1 MKALSLSTVFIL
13 FLALTGQWAYADVNA
28 VEATID
34 RNPVMLDEAIRLTV
48 TADGSVER
56 DAFDSSPLL
65 KDFVVG
71 RTSVS
76 SQTSIVNFDT
86 KRTTVWTT
94 TLFPRKEGTFTIPA
108 LTIEGKRTQPINVQ
122 VIPVQEQSNVAR
134 DYFVT
139 TDIDTKEAYLNQQL
153 LYTVKLF
160 LSSNIE
166 RGSLQAP
173 EMQNAE
179 ITQLGEDKQYTDI
192 VNGRRYQIIERQF
205 AVVPQS
211 SGEFILRGPIFTGE
225 VMAANTNQRFG
236 FFNRTQQINRVGPD
250 ITVNIKPIPSDINY
264 PWLPSEMVRVDEEWP
279 QGDVFVAGEPVTRI
293 VTLTALGVVEEQLP
307 DIPEFYPPNF
317 KLYPDQSNTTT
328 VERNQNL
335 ISQRQTSL
343 AIIPTESGTFVLP
356 EITIPWFNTLTE
368 KTEYATIPART
379 ITVQAA
385 SNANNANTDAGSA
398 QGALNNTANT
408 QLPASDNNQTSSE
421 NSQGAETTS
430 TASQSEAELGPQIQD
445 SSILQSPLFIGITAF
460 ISVCW
465 LVTLLGWYVT
475 HKKLKRL
482 LASGALPNA
491 AYSDTQSNNLSE
503 QQAYEHLLAVA
514 KQHNLKALDNA
525 LQKWLSLLNGDRSQ
539 RAMPGDIP
547 ESKGIKVPIE
557 QLHRLRFSASQQAN
571 NDDSLKQHI
580 NLLIDAIKQT
590 RSNWLN
596 NKESKKNTL
605 SDLYPTS

>member
-1 MKALSLSTVFIL
+1 MRALLQSTLIVFLLTLLLST
-13 FLALTGQWAYADVNA
+13 AAYADVNSL
-28 VEATID
+28 EATID

-48 TADGSVER
+48 TADGSADR

-94 TLFPRKEGTFTIPA
+94 TLFPRKEGTFTIPS
-108 LTIEGKRTQPINVQ
+108 LTIEGKSTQPIQVK

-139 TDIDTKEAYLNQQL
+139 TDIDVKEAYLNQQL

-205 AVVPQS
+205 AVVPQA
-211 SGEFILRGPIFTGE
+211 SGEFALRGPIFTGE

-250 ITVNIKPIPSDINY
+250 ITVNIKPIPQGIDY

-279 QGDVFVAGEPVTRI
+279 QGDSFVTGEPVTRI

-328 VERNQNL
+328 VEKDQSL
-335 ISQRQTSL
+335 ISQRQTSM
-343 AIIPTESGTFVLP
+343 AIIPTQPGNFVLP
-356 EITIPWFNTLTE
+356 EITIPWFNTLTQQ
-368 KTEYATIPART
+368 TEYATIPARS
-379 ITVQAA
+379 ITVAPA
-385 SNANNANTDAGSA
+385 SGANNANTSNIPNTPSTSSAGTDAIQDDIPSTATKPSVNTNDEGKPLGSA
-398 QGALNNTANT
+398 SGEAITDENAQFNWMVIGVLLALFVIALT
-408 QLPASDNNQTSSE
+408 
-421 NSQGAETTS
+421 G
-430 TASQSEAELGPQIQD
+430 
-445 SSILQSPLFIGITAF
+445 
-460 ISVCW
+460 W
-465 LVTLLGWYVT
+465 LVTYRKLKQAQSTGLGIT
-475 HKKLKRL
+475 HKTSSVQRIHSYAQWDEKAHFQSLMSVIKAKNTREL
-482 LASGALPNA
+482 TPALN
-491 AYSDTQSNNLSE
+491 
-503 QQAYEHLLAVA
+503 
-514 KQHNLKALDNA
+514 KWIKALTLGNA
-525 LQKWLSLLNGDRSQ
+525 QLSQ
-539 RAMPGDIP
+539 F
-547 ESKGIKVPIE
+547 KGITDRVNE
-557 QLHRLRFSASQQAN
+557 LYALRFSANKVDTSAQSKQVTKALEQLSHEIKLARSEWKQKSEGN
-571 NDDSLKQHI
+571 N
-580 NLLIDAIKQT
+580 
-590 RSNWLN
+590 
-596 NKESKKNTL
+596 NTL
-605 SDLYPTS
+605 SALYPAS

>member
-1 MKALSLSTVFIL
+1 MRALLQSTRIVFLLTLLLST
-13 FLALTGQWAYADVNA
+13 AAYADVNSL
-28 VEATID
+28 EATID

-48 TADGSVER
+48 TADGSADR

-94 TLFPRKEGTFTIPA
+94 TLFPRKEGTFTIPS
-108 LTIEGKRTQPINVQ
+108 LTIEGKSTKPIQVK

-139 TDIDTKEAYLNQQL
+139 TDIDVKEAYLNQQL

-205 AVVPQS
+205 AVVPQA
-211 SGEFILRGPIFTGE
+211 SGEFTLRGPIFTGE

-250 ITVNIKPIPSDINY
+250 ITVNIKPIPQGIDY

-279 QGDVFVAGEPVTRI
+279 QGDSFVAGEPVTRI
-293 VTLTALGVVEEQLP
+293 ITLTALGVVEEQLP

-328 VERNQNL
+328 VEKDQSL

-343 AIIPTESGTFVLP
+343 AIIPTQPGNFVLP
-356 EITIPWFNTLTE
+356 EITIPWFNTLTQQ
-368 KTEYATIPART
+368 TEYATIPARS
-379 ITVQAA
+379 ITVAPA
-385 SNANNANTDAGSA
+385 NGANNANTSNIPNTPSTSTTGTDAIQNDIPSTATKPSDSTNDEGKPLGSA
-398 QGALNNTANT
+398 SGEAITDENAQFNWMVIGVLLALFVIALTGWLFTYRKLKQAQSTGPGITHKTSSAQRIHSSAQWDEKAHFQSLMSVIKAKNTRELTPALNKWIKALTLGNA
-408 QLPASDNNQTSSE
+408 QL
-421 NSQGAETTS
+421 SQ
-430 TASQSEAELGPQIQD
+430 
-445 SSILQSPLFIGITAF
+445 FKGIT
-460 ISVCW
+460 
-465 LVTLLGWYVT
+465 
-475 HKKLKRL
+475 
-482 LASGALPNA
+482 
-491 AYSDTQSNNLSE
+491 
-503 QQAYEHLLAVA
+503 
-514 KQHNLKALDNA
+514 
-525 LQKWLSLLNGDRSQ
+525 DRVNELY
-539 RAMPGDIP
+539 A
-547 ESKGIKVPIE
+547 
-557 QLHRLRFSASQQAN
+557 LRFSANTVDTRAQS
-571 NDDSLKQHI
+571 KQVTKALEQLSHE
-580 NLLIDAIKQT
+580 IKLA
-590 RSNWLN
+590 RSEW
-596 NKESKKNTL
+596 KQKNTKNDHTL
-605 SDLYPTS
+605 SNLYPAS

>member
-1 MKALSLSTVFIL
+1 MRALLQSTGII
-13 FLALTGQWAYADVNA
+13 FLLTQLISAAAYADVNS

-34 RNPVMLDEAIRLTV
+34 RNPVMLDEAIRLTI
-48 TADGSVER
+48 TADGSADR

-94 TLFPRKEGTFTIPA
+94 TLFPRKEGTFTIPS
-108 LTIEGKRTQPINVQ
+108 LTIEGKSTKPIQVE

-139 TDIDTKEAYLNQQL
+139 TDIDLNEAYLNQQL

-179 ITQLGEDKQYTDI
+179 ITQLGEDKQYTEI

-205 AVVPQS
+205 AVVPQA
-211 SGEFILRGPIFTGE
+211 SGEFTLRGPIFTGE

-250 ITVNIKPIPSDINY
+250 ITVNIKPIPQGIDY

-279 QGDVFVAGEPVTRI
+279 QGDNFVAGEPVTRI

-328 VERNQNL
+328 VEKDQSL

-343 AIIPTESGTFVLP
+343 AIIPTQPGDFVLP
-356 EITIPWFNTLTE
+356 EITIPWFNTLTQ
-368 KTEYATIPART
+368 KTEYATIPARS
-379 ITVQAA
+379 ITVAPA
-385 SNANNANTDAGSA
+385 TGSNNPSNA
-398 QGALNNTANT
+398 
-408 QLPASDNNQTSSE
+408 LPTSD
-421 NSQGAETTS
+421 TTV
-430 TASQSEAELGPQIQD
+430 D
-445 SSILQSPLFIGITAF
+445 
-460 ISVCW
+460 
-465 LVTLLGWYVT
+465 
-475 HKKLKRL
+475 
-482 LASGALPNA
+482 
-491 AYSDTQSNNLSE
+491 DTQSDLPSAAVKPDLNSGKEGKPSDSTADDASISE
-503 QQAYEHLLAVA
+503 RTQLDWVVSIVLLALLLVA
-514 KQHNLKALDNA
+514 LIGWLLTYRKLKQAQLAGLTNSTKPRFNVTAALDEKAQYQRLMAVIKAKDTSSIPLTLKQWINA
-525 LQKWLSLLNGDRSQ
+525 LTAGKAQLSQFDGLNT
-539 RAMPGDIP
+539 AIN
-547 ESKGIKVPIE
+547 E
-557 QLHRLRFSASQQAN
+557 LYALRFSASQTGKGAQSEQVSKTLEKLT
-571 NDDSLKQHI
+571 DE
-580 NLLIDAIKQT
+580 IKQA
-590 RSNWLN
+590 RSKWQQTGA
-596 NKESKKNTL
+596 KNSHTL
-605 SDLYPTS
+605 SNLYPAS

>member
-1 MKALSLSTVFIL
+1 MRALLQSIRIVFL
-13 FLALTGQWAYADVNA
+13 FTLLVNAVAYADVNSL
-28 VEATID
+28 EATID

-48 TADGSVER
+48 TADGSADR

-94 TLFPRKEGTFTIPA
+94 TLFPRKEGTFTIPS
-108 LTIEGKRTQPINVQ
+108 LTIEGKSTKPIQVK

-139 TDIDTKEAYLNQQL
+139 TDIDVKEAYLNQQL

-205 AVVPQS
+205 AVVPQA
-211 SGEFILRGPIFTGE
+211 SGEFTLRGPIFTGE

-250 ITVNIKPIPSDINY
+250 ITVNIKPIPQGIDY

-279 QGDVFVAGEPVTRI
+279 QGDSFVAGEPVTRI

-328 VERNQNL
+328 VEKDQSL

-343 AIIPTESGTFVLP
+343 AIIPTQPGNFVLP
-356 EITIPWFNTLTE
+356 EITIPWFNTLTQQ
-368 KTEYATIPART
+368 TEYATIPARS
-379 ITVQAA
+379 ITVAPA
-385 SNANNANTDAGSA
+385 SGANNANTPNSLDTPSISSASNEDIQNDIPTTAKQPNASASNEDKPLDSASGEVNTDESTQLNWMVTCALLVLFIIALTGWLVTYRKLKQAQFMGPGLTNKTGSA
-398 QGALNNTANT
+398 QRPHSYAQWDEKAQFQNLM
-408 QLPASDNNQTSSE
+408 
-421 NSQGAETTS
+421 
-430 TASQSEAELGPQIQD
+430 
-445 SSILQSPLFIGITAF
+445 
-460 ISVCW
+460 SVIKAKD
-465 LVTLLGWYVT
+465 T
-475 HKKLKRL
+475 RL
-482 LASGALPNA
+482 LTPAL
-491 AYSDTQSNNLSE
+491 
-503 QQAYEHLLAVA
+503 
-514 KQHNLKALDNA
+514 KQWINA
-525 LQKWLSLLNGDRSQ
+525 LTSGKAQLSQ
-539 RAMPGDIP
+539 F
-547 ESKGIKVPIE
+547 EGINASVNE
-557 QLHRLRFSASQQAN
+557 LYALRFSANKADAN
-571 NDDSLKQHI
+571 TQSKQVMKALDKLSHEAK
-580 NLLIDAIKQT
+580 LARSEWKQK
-590 RSNWLN
+590 SEGN
-596 NKESKKNTL
+596 NNTL
-605 SDLYPTS
+605 SALYPAS

>member
-1 MKALSLSTVFIL
+1 MRALLQSTRIVFLLTLLLST
-13 FLALTGQWAYADVNA
+13 AAYADVNSL
-28 VEATID
+28 EATID

-48 TADGSVER
+48 TADGSADR

-94 TLFPRKEGTFTIPA
+94 TLFPRKEGTFTIPS
-108 LTIEGKRTQPINVQ
+108 LTIEGKSTKPIQVE

-139 TDIDTKEAYLNQQL
+139 TDIDLKEAYLNQQL

-205 AVVPQS
+205 AVVPQA
-211 SGEFILRGPIFTGE
+211 SGEFTLRGPIFTGE

-250 ITVNIKPIPSDINY
+250 ITVNIKPIPQGIDY

-279 QGDVFVAGEPVTRI
+279 QGDSFVAGEPVTRI

-328 VERNQNL
+328 VEKDQSL

-343 AIIPTESGTFVLP
+343 AIIPTQPGNFVLP
-356 EITIPWFNTLTE
+356 EITIPWFNTLTQQ
-368 KTEYATIPART
+368 TEYATIPARS
-379 ITVQAA
+379 ITVAPA
-385 SNANNANTDAGSA
+385 GGANNANTPNSLDTPSISNASNEDIQNDIPSTATQPNASASNEGKPLDSTSGEVNTDENTQLNWMVIGALLVLLVIALTGWLVTYRKLKQAQFMGPGITNKTGSA
-398 QGALNNTANT
+398 QRPHSYAQWDEKAQFQNLM
-408 QLPASDNNQTSSE
+408 
-421 NSQGAETTS
+421 
-430 TASQSEAELGPQIQD
+430 
-445 SSILQSPLFIGITAF
+445 
-460 ISVCW
+460 SVIKAKD
-465 LVTLLGWYVT
+465 T
-475 HKKLKRL
+475 RL
-482 LASGALPNA
+482 LTSAL
-491 AYSDTQSNNLSE
+491 
-503 QQAYEHLLAVA
+503 
-514 KQHNLKALDNA
+514 KQWINA
-525 LQKWLSLLNGDRSQ
+525 LTSGKAQLSQ
-539 RAMPGDIP
+539 F
-547 ESKGIKVPIE
+547 EGINASVNE
-557 QLHRLRFSASQQAN
+557 LYALRFSANKADASTQ
-571 NDDSLKQHI
+571 SKQVMKALDKLSHEAK
-580 NLLIDAIKQT
+580 LARSEWKQK
-590 RSNWLN
+590 SEGDN
-596 NKESKKNTL
+596 NTL
-605 SDLYPTS
+605 SALYPAS

>member
-1 MKALSLSTVFIL
+1 MRALLQSTRIVFLLTLLLST
-13 FLALTGQWAYADVNA
+13 AAYADVNSL
-28 VEATID
+28 EATID

-48 TADGSVER
+48 TADGSADR

-94 TLFPRKEGTFTIPA
+94 TLFPRKEGTFTIPS
-108 LTIEGKRTQPINVQ
+108 LTIEGKSTKPIQVK

-139 TDIDTKEAYLNQQL
+139 TDIDVKEAYLNQQL

-205 AVVPQS
+205 AVVPQA
-211 SGEFILRGPIFTGE
+211 SGEFTLRGPIFTGE

-250 ITVNIKPIPSDINY
+250 ITVNIKPIPQGIDY

-279 QGDVFVAGEPVTRI
+279 QGDSFVAGEPVTRI
-293 VTLTALGVVEEQLP
+293 ITLTALGVVEEQLP

-328 VERNQNL
+328 VEKDQSL

-343 AIIPTESGTFVLP
+343 AIIPTQPGNFVLP
-356 EITIPWFNTLTE
+356 EITIPWFNTLTQQ
-368 KTEYATIPART
+368 TEYATIPARS
-379 ITVQAA
+379 ITVAPA
-385 SNANNANTDAGSA
+385 SGANNANTSNIPNTPSTSSTGTDAIQNDIPSTATKPSVSTNDEGKPLGSA
-398 QGALNNTANT
+398 SGEAITDDNAQFNWMVIGVLLALFVIALTGWLFTYRKLKQAQSTGLGITHKTSSAQRIHSSAQWDEKAHFQSLMSVIKAKNTRELTPALNKWIKALTLGNA
-408 QLPASDNNQTSSE
+408 QL
-421 NSQGAETTS
+421 SQ
-430 TASQSEAELGPQIQD
+430 
-445 SSILQSPLFIGITAF
+445 FKGIT
-460 ISVCW
+460 
-465 LVTLLGWYVT
+465 
-475 HKKLKRL
+475 
-482 LASGALPNA
+482 
-491 AYSDTQSNNLSE
+491 
-503 QQAYEHLLAVA
+503 
-514 KQHNLKALDNA
+514 
-525 LQKWLSLLNGDRSQ
+525 DRVNELY
-539 RAMPGDIP
+539 A
-547 ESKGIKVPIE
+547 
-557 QLHRLRFSASQQAN
+557 LRFSANKVDVSAQ
-571 NDDSLKQHI
+571 SKQVTKTLEQLSHE
-580 NLLIDAIKQT
+580 IKIA
-590 RSNWLN
+590 RSEW
-596 NKESKKNTL
+596 KQKNTKNAHTL
-605 SDLYPTS
+605 SNLYPAS

>member
-1 MKALSLSTVFIL
+1 MRALLQSTLIVFLLTLLLST
-13 FLALTGQWAYADVNA
+13 AAYADVNSL
-28 VEATID
+28 EATID

-48 TADGSVER
+48 TADGSADR

-94 TLFPRKEGTFTIPA
+94 TLFPRKEGTFTIPS
-108 LTIEGKRTQPINVQ
+108 LTIEGKSTKPIQVK

-139 TDIDTKEAYLNQQL
+139 TDIDVKEAYLNQQL

-205 AVVPQS
+205 AVVPQA
-211 SGEFILRGPIFTGE
+211 SGEFTLRGPIFTGE

-250 ITVNIKPIPSDINY
+250 ITVNIKPIPQGIDY

-279 QGDVFVAGEPVTRI
+279 QGDSFVTGEPVTRI

-328 VERNQNL
+328 VEKDQSL

-343 AIIPTESGTFVLP
+343 AIIPTQPGNFVLP
-356 EITIPWFNTLTE
+356 EITIPWFNTLTQQ
-368 KTEYATIPART
+368 TEYATIPARS
-379 ITVQAA
+379 ITVAPA
-385 SNANNANTDAGSA
+385 SGANNANTPNSLDTPSISSASNEDIQNDIPTTATQPNASASNEDKPLDSASGDVNTDESTQLNWMVTCALLVLFIIALTGWLVTYRKLKQAQFMGPGITNKTGSA
-398 QGALNNTANT
+398 QRPHSYAQWDEKAQFQNLM
-408 QLPASDNNQTSSE
+408 
-421 NSQGAETTS
+421 
-430 TASQSEAELGPQIQD
+430 
-445 SSILQSPLFIGITAF
+445 
-460 ISVCW
+460 SVIKAKD
-465 LVTLLGWYVT
+465 T
-475 HKKLKRL
+475 RL
-482 LASGALPNA
+482 LTPAL
-491 AYSDTQSNNLSE
+491 
-503 QQAYEHLLAVA
+503 
-514 KQHNLKALDNA
+514 KQWINA
-525 LQKWLSLLNGDRSQ
+525 LTSGKAQLSQ
-539 RAMPGDIP
+539 F
-547 ESKGIKVPIE
+547 EGINASVNE
-557 QLHRLRFSASQQAN
+557 LYALRFSANKADASTQSKQVMKALDKLSHEAKLARSEWKQKSEGN
-571 NDDSLKQHI
+571 N
-580 NLLIDAIKQT
+580 
-590 RSNWLN
+590 
-596 NKESKKNTL
+596 NTL
-605 SDLYPTS
+605 SALYPAS

>member
-1 MKALSLSTVFIL
+1 MRALLQSTLIVFLLTLLLST
-13 FLALTGQWAYADVNA
+13 AAYADVNSL
-28 VEATID
+28 EATID

-48 TADGSVER
+48 TADGSADR

-94 TLFPRKEGTFTIPA
+94 TLFPRKEGTFTIPS
-108 LTIEGKRTQPINVQ
+108 LTIEGKSTQPIQVK

-139 TDIDTKEAYLNQQL
+139 TDIDVKEAYLNQQL

-205 AVVPQS
+205 AVVPQA
-211 SGEFILRGPIFTGE
+211 SGEFTLRGPIFTGE

-250 ITVNIKPIPSDINY
+250 ITVNIKPIPQGIDY
-264 PWLPSEMVRVDEEWP
+264 PWLPSAMVRVDEEWP
-279 QGDVFVAGEPVTRI
+279 QGDSFVAGEPVTRI

-328 VERNQNL
+328 VEKDQSL

-343 AIIPTESGTFVLP
+343 AIIPTQPGNFVLP
-356 EITIPWFNTLTE
+356 EITIPWFNTLTQQ
-368 KTEYATIPART
+368 TEYATIPARS
-379 ITVQAA
+379 ITVAPA
-385 SNANNANTDAGSA
+385 SGANNANTPNSLDTPSMSSASNEDIQNDIPSTATQPNASASNEGKPLDSASGEVNSDENTQLNRMVTGALLVLFIIALTGWLVTYRKLKQAQFMGVGITNKTGSA
-398 QGALNNTANT
+398 QRLHSYAQWDEKAQFQNLM
-408 QLPASDNNQTSSE
+408 
-421 NSQGAETTS
+421 
-430 TASQSEAELGPQIQD
+430 
-445 SSILQSPLFIGITAF
+445 
-460 ISVCW
+460 SVIKAKD
-465 LVTLLGWYVT
+465 T
-475 HKKLKRL
+475 RL
-482 LASGALPNA
+482 LTPAL
-491 AYSDTQSNNLSE
+491 
-503 QQAYEHLLAVA
+503 
-514 KQHNLKALDNA
+514 KQWINA
-525 LQKWLSLLNGDRSQ
+525 LTSGKAQLSQ
-539 RAMPGDIP
+539 F
-547 ESKGIKVPIE
+547 EGINASVNE
-557 QLHRLRFSASQQAN
+557 LYALRFSANKADAN
-571 NDDSLKQHI
+571 TQSKQVMKALDKLSHEAK
-580 NLLIDAIKQT
+580 LARSEWKQK
-590 RSNWLN
+590 SEGN
-596 NKESKKNTL
+596 NNTL
-605 SDLYPTS
+605 SALYPAS

>member
-1 MKALSLSTVFIL
+1 MRALLQSTLIVFLLTLLLST
-13 FLALTGQWAYADVNA
+13 AAYADVNSL
-28 VEATID
+28 EATID

-48 TADGSVER
+48 TADGSADR

-94 TLFPRKEGTFTIPA
+94 TLFPRKEGTFTIPS
-108 LTIEGKRTQPINVQ
+108 LTIEGKSTQPIQVK

-139 TDIDTKEAYLNQQL
+139 TDIDVKEAYLNQQL

-205 AVVPQS
+205 AVVPQA
-211 SGEFILRGPIFTGE
+211 SGEFTLRGPIFTGE

-250 ITVNIKPIPSDINY
+250 ITVNIKPIPQGIDY

-279 QGDVFVAGEPVTRI
+279 QGDSFVAGEPVTRI

-328 VERNQNL
+328 VEKDQSL

-343 AIIPTESGTFVLP
+343 AIIPTQPGNFVLP
-356 EITIPWFNTLTE
+356 EITIPWFNTLTQQ
-368 KTEYATIPART
+368 TEYATIPARS
-379 ITVQAA
+379 ITVAPA
-385 SNANNANTDAGSA
+385 SGANNANTPNRLDTPSISSASNEDIQNDIPSTAPQTNASASNEGKPLASASGDVSTDESTQLNWMVTGALLVLFVIALTGWLVTYRKLKQAQFMGPGITNKTGSA
-398 QGALNNTANT
+398 QRPHSYAQWDEKAQFQNLM
-408 QLPASDNNQTSSE
+408 
-421 NSQGAETTS
+421 
-430 TASQSEAELGPQIQD
+430 
-445 SSILQSPLFIGITAF
+445 
-460 ISVCW
+460 SVIKAKD
-465 LVTLLGWYVT
+465 T
-475 HKKLKRL
+475 RL
-482 LASGALPNA
+482 LTSAL
-491 AYSDTQSNNLSE
+491 
-503 QQAYEHLLAVA
+503 
-514 KQHNLKALDNA
+514 KQWVNA
-525 LQKWLSLLNGDRSQ
+525 LTSGKAQLSQ
-539 RAMPGDIP
+539 F
-547 ESKGIKVPIE
+547 EGINASVNE
-557 QLHRLRFSASQQAN
+557 LYALRFSANKADAN
-571 NDDSLKQHI
+571 TQSKQVMKALDKLSHEAK
-580 NLLIDAIKQT
+580 LA
-590 RSNWLN
+590 RSEWKRKSEGN
-596 NKESKKNTL
+596 NNTL
-605 SDLYPTS
+605 SALYPAS

>member
-1 MKALSLSTVFIL
+1 MRALLQSTRIVFLLTLLLST
-13 FLALTGQWAYADVNA
+13 AAYADVNSL
-28 VEATID
+28 EATID

-48 TADGSVER
+48 TADGSADR

-94 TLFPRKEGTFTIPA
+94 TLFPRKEGTFTIPS
-108 LTIEGKRTQPINVQ
+108 LTIEGKSTKPIQVK

-139 TDIDTKEAYLNQQL
+139 TDIDVKEAYLNQQL

-205 AVVPQS
+205 AVVPQA
-211 SGEFILRGPIFTGE
+211 SGEFTLRGPIFTGE

-250 ITVNIKPIPSDINY
+250 ITVNIKPIPQGIDY
-264 PWLPSEMVRVDEEWP
+264 PWLPSAMVRVDEEWP
-279 QGDVFVAGEPVTRI
+279 QGDSFVAGEPVTRI

-328 VERNQNL
+328 VEKDQSL

-343 AIIPTESGTFVLP
+343 AIIPTQPGNFVLP
-356 EITIPWFNTLTE
+356 EITIPWFNTLTQQ
-368 KTEYATIPART
+368 TEYATIPARS
-379 ITVQAA
+379 ITVAPA
-385 SNANNANTDAGSA
+385 SGANNANTPNSLDTPSISSASNEDIQNDIPTTAKQPNASASNEDKPLDSASGEVNTDESTQLNWMVTCALLVLFIIALTGWLVTYRKLKQAQFMGPGLTNKTGSA
-398 QGALNNTANT
+398 QRPHSYAQWDEKAQFQNLM
-408 QLPASDNNQTSSE
+408 
-421 NSQGAETTS
+421 
-430 TASQSEAELGPQIQD
+430 
-445 SSILQSPLFIGITAF
+445 
-460 ISVCW
+460 SVIKAKD
-465 LVTLLGWYVT
+465 T
-475 HKKLKRL
+475 RL
-482 LASGALPNA
+482 LTPAL
-491 AYSDTQSNNLSE
+491 
-503 QQAYEHLLAVA
+503 
-514 KQHNLKALDNA
+514 KQWINA
-525 LQKWLSLLNGDRSQ
+525 LTSGKAQLSQ
-539 RAMPGDIP
+539 F
-547 ESKGIKVPIE
+547 EGINASVNE
-557 QLHRLRFSASQQAN
+557 LYALRFSANKADAN
-571 NDDSLKQHI
+571 TQSKQVMKALDKLSHEAK
-580 NLLIDAIKQT
+580 LARSEWKQK
-590 RSNWLN
+590 SEGN
-596 NKESKKNTL
+596 NNTL
-605 SDLYPTS
+605 SALYPAS

>member
-1 MKALSLSTVFIL
+1 MRALLQSTCIVFL
-13 FLALTGQWAYADVNA
+13 LTLLVSTAAYADVNSL
-28 VEATID
+28 EATID

-48 TADGSVER
+48 TADGSADR

-94 TLFPRKEGTFTIPA
+94 TLFPRKEGTFTIPS
-108 LTIEGKRTQPINVQ
+108 LTIEGKSTQPIQVK

-139 TDIDTKEAYLNQQL
+139 TDIDLKEAYLNQQL

-205 AVVPQS
+205 AVVPQA
-211 SGEFILRGPIFTGE
+211 SGEFTLRGPIFTGE

-250 ITVNIKPIPSDINY
+250 ITVNIKPIPQGIDY

-279 QGDVFVAGEPVTRI
+279 QGDSFVAGEPVTRI
-293 VTLTALGVVEEQLP
+293 ITLTALGVVEEQLP

-328 VERNQNL
+328 VEKDQSL

-343 AIIPTESGTFVLP
+343 AIIPTQPGNFVLP
-356 EITIPWFNTLTE
+356 EITVPWFNTLTQQ
-368 KTEYATIPART
+368 TEYATIPARS
-379 ITVQAA
+379 ITVAPA
-385 SNANNANTDAGSA
+385 TGANNSNTSIANSA
-398 QGALNNTANT
+398 APENT
-408 QLPASDNNQTSSE
+408 QNAKSSTAAQSTMSDGEKDTFLDNASGDAKSSE
-421 NSQGAETTS
+421 NARLNWIVIGA
-430 TASQSEAELGPQIQD
+430 
-445 SSILQSPLFIGITAF
+445 LFVMFAIALTG
-460 ISVCW
+460 W
-465 LVTLLGWYVT
+465 LFTYR
-475 HKKLKRL
+475 KLKQSQISGQSGSAAKGSHFSAQMDEKAQFQNLMSVIKAKDTRL
-482 LASGALPNA
+482 LTPALKQWISA
-491 AYSDTQSNNLSE
+491 LTSDTARLSQFEGINKGVNDLYAVRFSPNKVGSSTQS
-503 QQAYEHLLAVA
+503 QQVT
-514 KQHNLKALDNA
+514 KALEKLSQEIKLA
-525 LQKWLSLLNGDRSQ
+525 RSEWKQK
-539 RAMPGDIP
+539 
-547 ESKGIKVPIE
+547 
-557 QLHRLRFSASQQAN
+557 SA
-571 NDDSLKQHI
+571 K
-580 NLLIDAIKQT
+580 
-590 RSNWLN
+590 SNH
-596 NKESKKNTL
+596 TL
-605 SDLYPTS
+605 SSLYPVS

>member
-1 MKALSLSTVFIL
+1 MRALLQSTRIVFLLTLLLST
-13 FLALTGQWAYADVNA
+13 AAYADVNSL
-28 VEATID
+28 EATID

-48 TADGSVER
+48 TADGSADR

-94 TLFPRKEGTFTIPA
+94 TLFPRKEGMFTIPS
-108 LTIEGKRTQPINVQ
+108 LTIEGKSTKPIQVK

-139 TDIDTKEAYLNQQL
+139 TDIDVKEAYLNQQL

-205 AVVPQS
+205 AVVPQA
-211 SGEFILRGPIFTGE
+211 SGEFTLRGPIFTGE

-250 ITVNIKPIPSDINY
+250 ITVNIKPIPQGIDY

-279 QGDVFVAGEPVTRI
+279 QGDSFVAGEPVTRI

-328 VERNQNL
+328 VEKDQSL

-343 AIIPTESGTFVLP
+343 AIIPTQPGNFVLP
-356 EITIPWFNTLTE
+356 EITIPWFNTLTQQ
-368 KTEYATIPART
+368 TEYATIPARS
-379 ITVQAA
+379 ITVAPA
-385 SNANNANTDAGSA
+385 SGANNANTPNSLDTPSISSASNEDIQNDIPTTAKQPNASASNEDKPLDSASGEVNTDESTQLNWMVTCALLVLFIIALTGWLVTYRKLKQAQFMGPGLTNKTGSA
-398 QGALNNTANT
+398 QRPHSYAQWDEKAQFQNLMSAIKAKDT
-408 QLPASDNNQTSSE
+408 
-421 NSQGAETTS
+421 
-430 TASQSEAELGPQIQD
+430 
-445 SSILQSPLFIGITAF
+445 
-460 ISVCW
+460 
-465 LVTLLGWYVT
+465 
-475 HKKLKRL
+475 RL
-482 LASGALPNA
+482 LTSAL
-491 AYSDTQSNNLSE
+491 
-503 QQAYEHLLAVA
+503 
-514 KQHNLKALDNA
+514 KQWINA
-525 LQKWLSLLNGDRSQ
+525 LTSGKAQLSQ
-539 RAMPGDIP
+539 F
-547 ESKGIKVPIE
+547 EGINASVNE
-557 QLHRLRFSASQQAN
+557 LYALRFSANKADAN
-571 NDDSLKQHI
+571 TQSKQVMKALDKLSHEAK
-580 NLLIDAIKQT
+580 LARSEWKQKSEG
-590 RSNWLN
+590 SN
-596 NKESKKNTL
+596 NTL
-605 SDLYPTS
+605 SALYPAS

>member
-1 MKALSLSTVFIL
+1 MRALLKSTRIVFLLTLLLST
-13 FLALTGQWAYADVNA
+13 AAYADVNSL
-28 VEATID
+28 EATID

-48 TADGSVER
+48 TADGSADR

-94 TLFPRKEGTFTIPA
+94 TLFPRKEGTFTIPS
-108 LTIEGKRTQPINVQ
+108 LTIEGKSTKPIQVE

-139 TDIDTKEAYLNQQL
+139 TDIDLKEAYLNQQL

-205 AVVPQS
+205 AVVPQA
-211 SGEFILRGPIFTGE
+211 SGEFTLRGPIFTGE

-250 ITVNIKPIPSDINY
+250 ITVNIKPIPQGIDY

-279 QGDVFVAGEPVTRI
+279 QGDSFVAGEPVTRI

-328 VERNQNL
+328 VEKDQSL

-343 AIIPTESGTFVLP
+343 AIIPTQPGNFVLP
-356 EITIPWFNTLTE
+356 EITIPWFNTLTQQ
-368 KTEYATIPART
+368 TEYATIPARS
-379 ITVQAA
+379 ITVAPA
-385 SNANNANTDAGSA
+385 SGANNANTSNIPNTPSTSSAGTDAIQDDIPSTATKPSVNTNDEGKPLGSA
-398 QGALNNTANT
+398 SGEAITDENAQFNWMVIGVLLALFVIALT
-408 QLPASDNNQTSSE
+408 
-421 NSQGAETTS
+421 G
-430 TASQSEAELGPQIQD
+430 
-445 SSILQSPLFIGITAF
+445 
-460 ISVCW
+460 W
-465 LVTLLGWYVT
+465 LVTYRKLKQAQSTGLGIT
-475 HKKLKRL
+475 HKTSSVQRIHSSAQWDEKAHFQSLMSVIKAKNTREL
-482 LASGALPNA
+482 TPALN
-491 AYSDTQSNNLSE
+491 
-503 QQAYEHLLAVA
+503 
-514 KQHNLKALDNA
+514 KWIKALTLGNA
-525 LQKWLSLLNGDRSQ
+525 QLSQ
-539 RAMPGDIP
+539 F
-547 ESKGIKVPIE
+547 KGITDRVNE
-557 QLHRLRFSASQQAN
+557 LYALRFSANKVDTSAQ
-571 NDDSLKQHI
+571 SKQVTKALEQLSHE
-580 NLLIDAIKQT
+580 IKLA
-590 RSNWLN
+590 RSEW
-596 NKESKKNTL
+596 KQKNTKNDHTL
-605 SDLYPTS
+605 SNLYPAS

>member
-1 MKALSLSTVFIL
+1 MRALLQSTRIVFLLTLLLST
-13 FLALTGQWAYADVNA
+13 AAYADVNSL
-28 VEATID
+28 EATID

-48 TADGSVER
+48 TADGSADR

-94 TLFPRKEGTFTIPA
+94 TLFPRKEGTFTIPS
-108 LTIEGKRTQPINVQ
+108 LTIEGKSTKPIQVK

-139 TDIDTKEAYLNQQL
+139 TDIDVKEAYLNQQL

-205 AVVPQS
+205 AVVPQA
-211 SGEFILRGPIFTGE
+211 SGEFTLRGPIFTGE

-250 ITVNIKPIPSDINY
+250 ITVNIKPIPQGIDY

-279 QGDVFVAGEPVTRI
+279 QGDSFVAGEPVTRI
-293 VTLTALGVVEEQLP
+293 ITLTALGVVEEQLP

-328 VERNQNL
+328 VEKDQSL

-343 AIIPTESGTFVLP
+343 AIIPTQPGNFVLP
-356 EITIPWFNTLTE
+356 EITIPWFNTLTQQ
-368 KTEYATIPART
+368 TEYATIPARS
-379 ITVQAA
+379 ITVAPA
-385 SNANNANTDAGSA
+385 SGANNANTSNIPNTPLTSSTSTEAIQNDIPSTATKPSVSTNDEGKPLGSA
-398 QGALNNTANT
+398 SGEVNTDKNNQLNWMVIGVLLALFVIALTGWLFTYRKLKQAQSTGPGITHKTSSAQRIHSSAQWDEKAHFQSLMSVIKAKNTRELTPALNKWIKALTLGNA
-408 QLPASDNNQTSSE
+408 QL
-421 NSQGAETTS
+421 SQ
-430 TASQSEAELGPQIQD
+430 
-445 SSILQSPLFIGITAF
+445 FKGIT
-460 ISVCW
+460 
-465 LVTLLGWYVT
+465 
-475 HKKLKRL
+475 
-482 LASGALPNA
+482 
-491 AYSDTQSNNLSE
+491 
-503 QQAYEHLLAVA
+503 
-514 KQHNLKALDNA
+514 
-525 LQKWLSLLNGDRSQ
+525 DRVNELY
-539 RAMPGDIP
+539 A
-547 ESKGIKVPIE
+547 
-557 QLHRLRFSASQQAN
+557 LRFSANKVDVSAQ
-571 NDDSLKQHI
+571 SKQVTKTLEQLSHE
-580 NLLIDAIKQT
+580 IKIA
-590 RSNWLN
+590 RSEW
-596 NKESKKNTL
+596 KQKNTKNAHTL
-605 SDLYPTS
+605 SNLYPAS

>member
-1 MKALSLSTVFIL
+1 MRALLQSTRIVFLLTLLLST
-13 FLALTGQWAYADVNA
+13 AAYADVNSL
-28 VEATID
+28 EATID

-48 TADGSVER
+48 TADGSADR

-94 TLFPRKEGTFTIPA
+94 TLFPRKEGTFTIPS
-108 LTIEGKRTQPINVQ
+108 LTIEGKSTKPIQVK

-139 TDIDTKEAYLNQQL
+139 TDIDVKEAYLNQQL

-205 AVVPQS
+205 AVVPQA
-211 SGEFILRGPIFTGE
+211 SGEFTLRGPIFTGE

-250 ITVNIKPIPSDINY
+250 ITVNIKPIPQGIDY
-264 PWLPSEMVRVDEEWP
+264 PWLPSAMVRVDEEWP
-279 QGDVFVAGEPVTRI
+279 QGDSFVAGEPVTRI

-328 VERNQNL
+328 VEKDQSL

-343 AIIPTESGTFVLP
+343 AIIPTQPGNFVLP
-356 EITIPWFNTLTE
+356 EITIPWFNTLTQQ
-368 KTEYATIPART
+368 TEYATIPARS
-379 ITVQAA
+379 ITVTPA
-385 SNANNANTDAGSA
+385 SGANNANTPNSLDTPSMSSASNEDIQNDIPSTATQPNASASNEDKPLDSASGEVNTDENTQLNWMVTGALLVLFVIALTGWLVTYRKLKQAQFMGPGITNKTGSA
-398 QGALNNTANT
+398 QRPHSYAQWDEKAQFQNLM
-408 QLPASDNNQTSSE
+408 
-421 NSQGAETTS
+421 
-430 TASQSEAELGPQIQD
+430 
-445 SSILQSPLFIGITAF
+445 
-460 ISVCW
+460 SVIKAKD
-465 LVTLLGWYVT
+465 T
-475 HKKLKRL
+475 RL
-482 LASGALPNA
+482 LTSAL
-491 AYSDTQSNNLSE
+491 
-503 QQAYEHLLAVA
+503 
-514 KQHNLKALDNA
+514 KQWINA
-525 LQKWLSLLNGDRSQ
+525 LTSGKAQLSQ
-539 RAMPGDIP
+539 F
-547 ESKGIKVPIE
+547 EGINASVNE
-557 QLHRLRFSASQQAN
+557 LYALRFSANKADAN
-571 NDDSLKQHI
+571 TQSKQVMKALDKLSHEAK
-580 NLLIDAIKQT
+580 LARSEWKQK
-590 RSNWLN
+590 SEGN
-596 NKESKKNTL
+596 NNTL
-605 SDLYPTS
+605 SALYPAS

>member
-1 MKALSLSTVFIL
+1 MRALLQSTLIVFLLTLLLST
-13 FLALTGQWAYADVNA
+13 AAYADVNSL
-28 VEATID
+28 EATID

-48 TADGSVER
+48 TADGSADR

-94 TLFPRKEGTFTIPA
+94 TLFPRKEGTFTIPS
-108 LTIEGKRTQPINVQ
+108 LTIEGKSTQPIQVK

-139 TDIDTKEAYLNQQL
+139 TDIDVKEAYLNQQL

-205 AVVPQS
+205 AVVPQA
-211 SGEFILRGPIFTGE
+211 SGEFTLRGPIFTGE

-250 ITVNIKPIPSDINY
+250 ITVNIKPIPQGIDY

-279 QGDVFVAGEPVTRI
+279 QGDSFVAGEPVTRI

-328 VERNQNL
+328 VEKDQSL

-343 AIIPTESGTFVLP
+343 AIIPTQPGNFVLP
-356 EITIPWFNTLTE
+356 EITIPWFNTLTQQ
-368 KTEYATIPART
+368 TEYATIPARS
-379 ITVQAA
+379 ITVAPA
-385 SNANNANTDAGSA
+385 SGANNANTPNSLDTPSMSSASNEDIQNDIPSTATQPNASASNEGKPLDSASGEVNSDENTQLNRMVTGALLVLFIIALTGWLVTYRKLKQAQFMGPGITNKTGSA
-398 QGALNNTANT
+398 QRPHSYAQWDEKAQFQNLM
-408 QLPASDNNQTSSE
+408 
-421 NSQGAETTS
+421 
-430 TASQSEAELGPQIQD
+430 
-445 SSILQSPLFIGITAF
+445 
-460 ISVCW
+460 SVIKAKD
-465 LVTLLGWYVT
+465 T
-475 HKKLKRL
+475 RL
-482 LASGALPNA
+482 LTPAL
-491 AYSDTQSNNLSE
+491 
-503 QQAYEHLLAVA
+503 
-514 KQHNLKALDNA
+514 KQWINA
-525 LQKWLSLLNGDRSQ
+525 LTSGKAQLSQ
-539 RAMPGDIP
+539 F
-547 ESKGIKVPIE
+547 EGINASVNE
-557 QLHRLRFSASQQAN
+557 LYALRFSANKADAN
-571 NDDSLKQHI
+571 TQSKQVMKALDKLSHEAK
-580 NLLIDAIKQT
+580 LA
-590 RSNWLN
+590 RSEWKRKSEGN
-596 NKESKKNTL
+596 NNTL
-605 SDLYPTS
+605 SALYPAS

>member
-1 MKALSLSTVFIL
+1 MRALLQSTLIVFLLTLLLST
-13 FLALTGQWAYADVNA
+13 AAYADVNSL
-28 VEATID
+28 EATID

-48 TADGSVER
+48 TADGSADR

-94 TLFPRKEGTFTIPA
+94 TLFPRKEGTFTIPS
-108 LTIEGKRTQPINVQ
+108 LTIEGKSTKPIQVK

-139 TDIDTKEAYLNQQL
+139 TDIDVKEAYLNQQL

-205 AVVPQS
+205 AVVPQA
-211 SGEFILRGPIFTGE
+211 SGEFTLRGPIFTGE

-250 ITVNIKPIPSDINY
+250 ITVNIKPIPQGIDY

-279 QGDVFVAGEPVTRI
+279 QGDSFVAGEPVTRI
-293 VTLTALGVVEEQLP
+293 ITLTALGVVEEQLP

-328 VERNQNL
+328 VEKDQSL

-343 AIIPTESGTFVLP
+343 AIIPTQPGNFVLP
-356 EITIPWFNTLTE
+356 EITIPWFNTLTQQ
-368 KTEYATIPART
+368 TEYATIPARS
-379 ITVQAA
+379 ITVAPA
-385 SNANNANTDAGSA
+385 SGANNANTPNSLDTPSMSSASNEDIQNDIPSTATQPNASASNEGKPLDSASGEVNSDENTQLNRMVTGALLVLFIIALTGWLVTYRKLKQAQFMGVGITNKTGSA
-398 QGALNNTANT
+398 QRLHSYAQWDEKAQFQNLM
-408 QLPASDNNQTSSE
+408 
-421 NSQGAETTS
+421 
-430 TASQSEAELGPQIQD
+430 
-445 SSILQSPLFIGITAF
+445 
-460 ISVCW
+460 SVIKAKD
-465 LVTLLGWYVT
+465 T
-475 HKKLKRL
+475 RL
-482 LASGALPNA
+482 LTPAL
-491 AYSDTQSNNLSE
+491 
-503 QQAYEHLLAVA
+503 
-514 KQHNLKALDNA
+514 KQWINA
-525 LQKWLSLLNGDRSQ
+525 LTSGKAQLSQ
-539 RAMPGDIP
+539 F
-547 ESKGIKVPIE
+547 EGINASVNE
-557 QLHRLRFSASQQAN
+557 LYALRFSANKADAN
-571 NDDSLKQHI
+571 TQSKQVMKALDKLSHEAK
-580 NLLIDAIKQT
+580 LARSEWKQK
-590 RSNWLN
+590 SEGN
-596 NKESKKNTL
+596 NNTL
-605 SDLYPTS
+605 SALYPAS

>member
-1 MKALSLSTVFIL
+1 MRALLQSTLIVFLLTLLLST
-13 FLALTGQWAYADVNA
+13 AAYADVNSL
-28 VEATID
+28 EATID

-48 TADGSVER
+48 TADGSADR

-94 TLFPRKEGTFTIPA
+94 TLFPRKEGTFTIPS
-108 LTIEGKRTQPINVQ
+108 LTIEGKSTKPIQVK

-139 TDIDTKEAYLNQQL
+139 TDIDVKEAYLNQQL

-205 AVVPQS
+205 AVVPQA
-211 SGEFILRGPIFTGE
+211 SGEFTLRGPIFTGE

-250 ITVNIKPIPSDINY
+250 ITVNIKPIPQGIDY

-279 QGDVFVAGEPVTRI
+279 QGDSFVAGEPVTRI

-328 VERNQNL
+328 VEKDQSL

-343 AIIPTESGTFVLP
+343 AIIPTQPGNFVLP
-356 EITIPWFNTLTE
+356 EITIPWFNTLTQQ
-368 KTEYATIPART
+368 TEYATIPARS
-379 ITVQAA
+379 ITVAPA
-385 SNANNANTDAGSA
+385 SGANNANTPNRLDTPSISSASNEDIQNDIPSTATQPNASASNEDKPLDSASGEVNTDESTQLNWMVTCALLVLFIIALTGWLVTYRKLKQAQFMGPGITNKTGSA
-398 QGALNNTANT
+398 QRPHSYAQWDEKAQFQNLM
-408 QLPASDNNQTSSE
+408 
-421 NSQGAETTS
+421 
-430 TASQSEAELGPQIQD
+430 
-445 SSILQSPLFIGITAF
+445 
-460 ISVCW
+460 SVIKAKD
-465 LVTLLGWYVT
+465 T
-475 HKKLKRL
+475 RL
-482 LASGALPNA
+482 LTSAL
-491 AYSDTQSNNLSE
+491 
-503 QQAYEHLLAVA
+503 
-514 KQHNLKALDNA
+514 KQWINA
-525 LQKWLSLLNGDRSQ
+525 LTSGKAQLSQ
-539 RAMPGDIP
+539 F
-547 ESKGIKVPIE
+547 EGINASVNE
-557 QLHRLRFSASQQAN
+557 LYALRFSANKADAN
-571 NDDSLKQHI
+571 TQSKQVMKALDKLSHEAK
-580 NLLIDAIKQT
+580 LARSEWKQK
-590 RSNWLN
+590 SEGN
-596 NKESKKNTL
+596 NNTL
-605 SDLYPTS
+605 SALYPAS

>member
-1 MKALSLSTVFIL
+1 MRALLQSTRIVFLLTLLLST
-13 FLALTGQWAYADVNA
+13 AAYADVNSL
-28 VEATID
+28 EATID

-48 TADGSVER
+48 TADGSADR

-94 TLFPRKEGTFTIPA
+94 TLFPRKEGTFTIPS
-108 LTIEGKRTQPINVQ
+108 LTIEGKSTKPIQVK

-139 TDIDTKEAYLNQQL
+139 TDIDVKEAYLNQQL

-205 AVVPQS
+205 AVVPQA
-211 SGEFILRGPIFTGE
+211 SGEFTLRGPIFTGE

-250 ITVNIKPIPSDINY
+250 ITVNIKPIPQGIDY

-279 QGDVFVAGEPVTRI
+279 QGDSFVAGEPVTRI

-328 VERNQNL
+328 VEKDQSL

-343 AIIPTESGTFVLP
+343 AIIPTQPGNFVLP
-356 EITIPWFNTLTE
+356 EITIPWFNTLTQQ
-368 KTEYATIPART
+368 TEYATIPARS
-379 ITVQAA
+379 ITVAPA
-385 SNANNANTDAGSA
+385 SGANNANTPNSLDTPSISSASNEDIQNDIPTTAKQPNASASNEDKPLDSASGEVNTDESTQLNWMVTCALLVLFIIALTGWLVTYRKLKQAQFMGPGLTNKTGSA
-398 QGALNNTANT
+398 QRPHSYAQWDEKAQFQNLM
-408 QLPASDNNQTSSE
+408 
-421 NSQGAETTS
+421 
-430 TASQSEAELGPQIQD
+430 
-445 SSILQSPLFIGITAF
+445 
-460 ISVCW
+460 SVIKAKD
-465 LVTLLGWYVT
+465 T
-475 HKKLKRL
+475 RL
-482 LASGALPNA
+482 LTPAL
-491 AYSDTQSNNLSE
+491 
-503 QQAYEHLLAVA
+503 
-514 KQHNLKALDNA
+514 KQWINA
-525 LQKWLSLLNGDRSQ
+525 LTSGKAQLSQFERINASVNELY
-539 RAMPGDIP
+539 A
-547 ESKGIKVPIE
+547 
-557 QLHRLRFSASQQAN
+557 LRFSANKADAN
-571 NDDSLKQHI
+571 TQSKQVMKALDKLSHEAK
-580 NLLIDAIKQT
+580 LARSEWKQKSEG
-590 RSNWLN
+590 SN
-596 NKESKKNTL
+596 NTL
-605 SDLYPTS
+605 SALYPAS

>member
-1 MKALSLSTVFIL
+1 MRALLQSTLIVFLLTLLLST
-13 FLALTGQWAYADVNA
+13 AAYADVNSL
-28 VEATID
+28 EATID

-48 TADGSVER
+48 TADGSADR

-94 TLFPRKEGTFTIPA
+94 TLFPRKEGTFTIPS
-108 LTIEGKRTQPINVQ
+108 LTIEGKSTKPIQVK

-139 TDIDTKEAYLNQQL
+139 TDIDVKEAYLNQQL

-205 AVVPQS
+205 AVVPQA
-211 SGEFILRGPIFTGE
+211 SGEFTLRGPIFTGE

-250 ITVNIKPIPSDINY
+250 ITVNIKPIPQGIDY

-279 QGDVFVAGEPVTRI
+279 QGDSFVAGEPVTRI

-328 VERNQNL
+328 VEKDQSL

-343 AIIPTESGTFVLP
+343 AIIPTQPGNFVLP
-356 EITIPWFNTLTE
+356 EITIPWFNTLTQQ
-368 KTEYATIPART
+368 TEYATIPARS
-379 ITVQAA
+379 ITVAPA
-385 SNANNANTDAGSA
+385 SGANNANTPNSLDTPSMSSASNEDIQNDIPSTAPQTNASASNEDKPLDSASGDVNSDENTQLNWMVTGALLVLFIIALTGWLVTYRKLKQAQFMGPGITNKTGSA
-398 QGALNNTANT
+398 QRPHSYAQWDEKAQFQNLM
-408 QLPASDNNQTSSE
+408 
-421 NSQGAETTS
+421 
-430 TASQSEAELGPQIQD
+430 
-445 SSILQSPLFIGITAF
+445 
-460 ISVCW
+460 SVIKAKD
-465 LVTLLGWYVT
+465 T
-475 HKKLKRL
+475 RL
-482 LASGALPNA
+482 LTPAL
-491 AYSDTQSNNLSE
+491 
-503 QQAYEHLLAVA
+503 
-514 KQHNLKALDNA
+514 KQWINA
-525 LQKWLSLLNGDRSQ
+525 LTSGNAQLSQFERINASVNELY
-539 RAMPGDIP
+539 A
-547 ESKGIKVPIE
+547 
-557 QLHRLRFSASQQAN
+557 LRFSANKADAN
-571 NDDSLKQHI
+571 TQSKQVMKALDKLSHEAK
-580 NLLIDAIKQT
+580 LARSEWKQKSEG
-590 RSNWLN
+590 SN
-596 NKESKKNTL
+596 NTL
-605 SDLYPTS
+605 SALYPAS

>member
-1 MKALSLSTVFIL
+1 MRALLQSTRIVFLLTLLLST
-13 FLALTGQWAYADVNA
+13 AAYADVNSL
-28 VEATID
+28 EATID

-48 TADGSVER
+48 TADGSADR

-94 TLFPRKEGTFTIPA
+94 TLFPRKEGTFTIPS
-108 LTIEGKRTQPINVQ
+108 LTIEGKSTQPIQVK
-122 VIPVQEQSNVAR
+122 VIPVQEKSNVAR

-139 TDIDTKEAYLNQQL
+139 TDIDVKEAYLNQQL

-205 AVVPQS
+205 AVVPQA
-211 SGEFILRGPIFTGE
+211 SGEFTLRGPIFTGE

-250 ITVNIKPIPSDINY
+250 ITVNIKPIPQGIDY
-264 PWLPSEMVRVDEEWP
+264 PWLPSAMVRVDEEWP
-279 QGDVFVAGEPVTRI
+279 QGDSFVAGEPVTRI

-328 VERNQNL
+328 VEKDQSL

-343 AIIPTESGTFVLP
+343 AIIPTQPGNFVLP
-356 EITIPWFNTLTE
+356 EITIPWFNTLTQQ
-368 KTEYATIPART
+368 TEYATIPARS
-379 ITVQAA
+379 ITVAPA
-385 SNANNANTDAGSA
+385 SGANNANTPNRLDTPSISSASNEDIQNDIPTTAKQPNASASNEDKPLDSASGDVSTDESTQLNWMVTCALLVLFIIALTGWLVTYRKLKQAQFMGPGLTNKTGSA
-398 QGALNNTANT
+398 QRPHSYAQWDEKAQFQNLM
-408 QLPASDNNQTSSE
+408 
-421 NSQGAETTS
+421 
-430 TASQSEAELGPQIQD
+430 
-445 SSILQSPLFIGITAF
+445 
-460 ISVCW
+460 SVIKAKD
-465 LVTLLGWYVT
+465 T
-475 HKKLKRL
+475 RL
-482 LASGALPNA
+482 LTPAL
-491 AYSDTQSNNLSE
+491 
-503 QQAYEHLLAVA
+503 
-514 KQHNLKALDNA
+514 KQWINA
-525 LQKWLSLLNGDRSQ
+525 LTSGKAQLSQ
-539 RAMPGDIP
+539 F
-547 ESKGIKVPIE
+547 EGINASVNE
-557 QLHRLRFSASQQAN
+557 LYALRFSANKADAN
-571 NDDSLKQHI
+571 TQSKQVMKALDKLSHEAK
-580 NLLIDAIKQT
+580 LARSEWKQKSEG
-590 RSNWLN
+590 SN
-596 NKESKKNTL
+596 NTL
-605 SDLYPTS
+605 SALYPAS

>member
-1 MKALSLSTVFIL
+1 MRALLQSTLIVFLLTLLLST
-13 FLALTGQWAYADVNA
+13 AAYADVNSL
-28 VEATID
+28 EATID

-48 TADGSVER
+48 TADGSADR

-94 TLFPRKEGTFTIPA
+94 TLFPRKEGTFTIPS
-108 LTIEGKRTQPINVQ
+108 LTIEGKSTKPIQVK

-139 TDIDTKEAYLNQQL
+139 TDIDVKEAYLNQQL

-205 AVVPQS
+205 AVVPQA
-211 SGEFILRGPIFTGE
+211 SGEFTLRGPIFTGE

-250 ITVNIKPIPSDINY
+250 ITVNIKPIPQGIDY

-279 QGDVFVAGEPVTRI
+279 QGDSFVAGEPVTRI
-293 VTLTALGVVEEQLP
+293 ITLTALGVVEEQLP

-328 VERNQNL
+328 VEKDQSL

-343 AIIPTESGTFVLP
+343 AIIPTQPGNFVLP
-356 EITIPWFNTLTE
+356 EITIPWFNTLTQQ
-368 KTEYATIPART
+368 TEYATIPARS
-379 ITVQAA
+379 ITVAPA
-385 SNANNANTDAGSA
+385 SGANNANTPNRLDTPSISSASNEDIQNDIPSTAPQTNASASNENKPLDSASGDVSTDESTQLNWMVTCALLVLFIIALTGWLVTYRKLKQAQFMGVGITNKTGSA
-398 QGALNNTANT
+398 QRLHSYAQWDEKAQFQNLM
-408 QLPASDNNQTSSE
+408 
-421 NSQGAETTS
+421 
-430 TASQSEAELGPQIQD
+430 
-445 SSILQSPLFIGITAF
+445 
-460 ISVCW
+460 SVIKAKD
-465 LVTLLGWYVT
+465 T
-475 HKKLKRL
+475 RL
-482 LASGALPNA
+482 LTPAL
-491 AYSDTQSNNLSE
+491 
-503 QQAYEHLLAVA
+503 
-514 KQHNLKALDNA
+514 KQWINA
-525 LQKWLSLLNGDRSQ
+525 LTSGKAQLSQ
-539 RAMPGDIP
+539 F
-547 ESKGIKVPIE
+547 EGINASVNE
-557 QLHRLRFSASQQAN
+557 LYALRFSANKADAN
-571 NDDSLKQHI
+571 TQSKQVMKALDKLSHEAK
-580 NLLIDAIKQT
+580 LARSEWKQK
-590 RSNWLN
+590 SEGN
-596 NKESKKNTL
+596 NNTL
-605 SDLYPTS
+605 SALYPAS

>member
-1 MKALSLSTVFIL
+1 MRALLQSTRIVFLLTLLLST
-13 FLALTGQWAYADVNA
+13 AAYADVNSL
-28 VEATID
+28 EATID

-48 TADGSVER
+48 TADGSADR

-94 TLFPRKEGTFTIPA
+94 TLFPRKEGTFTIPS
-108 LTIEGKRTQPINVQ
+108 LTIEGKSTQPIQVK

-139 TDIDTKEAYLNQQL
+139 TDIDVKEAYLNQQL

-205 AVVPQS
+205 AVVPQA
-211 SGEFILRGPIFTGE
+211 SGEFTLRGPIFTGE

-250 ITVNIKPIPSDINY
+250 ITVNIKPIPQGIDY

-279 QGDVFVAGEPVTRI
+279 QGDSFVAGEPVTRI

-328 VERNQNL
+328 VEKDQSL

-343 AIIPTESGTFVLP
+343 AIIPTQPGNFVLP
-356 EITIPWFNTLTE
+356 EITIPWFNTLTQQ
-368 KTEYATIPART
+368 TEYATIPARS
-379 ITVQAA
+379 ITVAPA
-385 SNANNANTDAGSA
+385 SGANNANTPNSLDTPSMSSASNEDIQNDIPSTATQPNASASNEDKPLDSASGEVNTDENTQLNWMVTGALLVLFVIALTGWLVTYRKLKQAQFMGPGITHRTGSA
-398 QGALNNTANT
+398 QRPHSHAQWDEKAQFQNLM
-408 QLPASDNNQTSSE
+408 
-421 NSQGAETTS
+421 
-430 TASQSEAELGPQIQD
+430 
-445 SSILQSPLFIGITAF
+445 
-460 ISVCW
+460 SVIKAKD
-465 LVTLLGWYVT
+465 T
-475 HKKLKRL
+475 RL
-482 LASGALPNA
+482 LTPAL
-491 AYSDTQSNNLSE
+491 
-503 QQAYEHLLAVA
+503 
-514 KQHNLKALDNA
+514 KQWINA
-525 LQKWLSLLNGDRSQ
+525 LTSGKAQLSQ
-539 RAMPGDIP
+539 F
-547 ESKGIKVPIE
+547 EGINASVNE
-557 QLHRLRFSASQQAN
+557 LYALRFSANKADAN
-571 NDDSLKQHI
+571 TQSKQVMKALDKLSHEAK
-580 NLLIDAIKQT
+580 LARSEWKQK
-590 RSNWLN
+590 SEGN
-596 NKESKKNTL
+596 NNTL
-605 SDLYPTS
+605 SALYPAS

>member
-1 MKALSLSTVFIL
+1 MRALLQSTGII
-13 FLALTGQWAYADVNA
+13 FLLTQLISAAAYADVNS

-34 RNPVMLDEAIRLTV
+34 RNPVMLDEAIRLTI
-48 TADGSVER
+48 TADGSADR

-94 TLFPRKEGTFTIPA
+94 TLFPRKEGTFTIPS
-108 LTIEGKRTQPINVQ
+108 LTIEGKSTKPIQVE

-139 TDIDTKEAYLNQQL
+139 TDIDLNEAYLNQQL

-179 ITQLGEDKQYTDI
+179 ITQLGEDKQYTEI

-205 AVVPQS
+205 AVVPQA
-211 SGEFILRGPIFTGE
+211 SGEFTLRGPIFTGE

-250 ITVNIKPIPSDINY
+250 ITVNIKPIPQGIDY

-279 QGDVFVAGEPVTRI
+279 QGDNFVAGEPVTRI

-328 VERNQNL
+328 VEKDQSL

-343 AIIPTESGTFVLP
+343 AIIPTQPGDFVLP
-356 EITIPWFNTLTE
+356 EITIPWFNTLTQ
-368 KTEYATIPART
+368 KTEYATIPARS
-379 ITVQAA
+379 ITVAPA
-385 SNANNANTDAGSA
+385 TGSNNPSNA
-398 QGALNNTANT
+398 
-408 QLPASDNNQTSSE
+408 LPTSD
-421 NSQGAETTS
+421 TTV
-430 TASQSEAELGPQIQD
+430 D
-445 SSILQSPLFIGITAF
+445 
-460 ISVCW
+460 
-465 LVTLLGWYVT
+465 
-475 HKKLKRL
+475 
-482 LASGALPNA
+482 
-491 AYSDTQSNNLSE
+491 DTQSDLPSAAVKPDVDSGKQGKPSDSIADNASISE
-503 QQAYEHLLAVA
+503 RTQLDWVVSIVLLALLLVA
-514 KQHNLKALDNA
+514 LIGWLLTYRKLKQAQLAGLTNSTKPRFNVTAALDEKAQYQRLMAVIKAKDTSSIPLTLKQWINA
-525 LQKWLSLLNGDRSQ
+525 LTAGKAQLSQFDGLNT
-539 RAMPGDIP
+539 AIN
-547 ESKGIKVPIE
+547 E
-557 QLHRLRFSASQQAN
+557 LYALRFSASQTGKGAQSEQVSKTLEKLT
-571 NDDSLKQHI
+571 DE
-580 NLLIDAIKQT
+580 IKQA
-590 RSNWLN
+590 RSKWQQTGA
-596 NKESKKNTL
+596 KNSHTL
-605 SDLYPTS
+605 SNLYPAS

>member
-1 MKALSLSTVFIL
+1 MRALLQSTRIVFLLTLLLST
-13 FLALTGQWAYADVNA
+13 GAYADVNSL
-28 VEATID
+28 EATID

-48 TADGSVER
+48 TADGSADR

-94 TLFPRKEGTFTIPA
+94 TLFPRKEGTFTIPS
-108 LTIEGKRTQPINVQ
+108 LTIEGKSTKPIQVK
-122 VIPVQEQSNVAR
+122 VIPVQEQTNVAR

-139 TDIDTKEAYLNQQL
+139 TDIDLKEAYLNQQL

-192 VNGRRYQIIERQF
+192 VNGKRYQIIERQF
-205 AVVPQS
+205 AVVPQA
-211 SGEFILRGPIFTGE
+211 SGEFTLRGPIFTGE

-250 ITVNIKPIPSDINY
+250 ITVNIKPIPQGIDY

-279 QGDVFVAGEPVTRI
+279 QGDSFVAGEPVTRI

-328 VERNQNL
+328 VEKDQSL

-343 AIIPTESGTFVLP
+343 AIIPTQPGNFVLP
-356 EITIPWFNTLTE
+356 EITIPWFNTLTQQ
-368 KTEYATIPART
+368 TEYATIPARS
-379 ITVQAA
+379 ITVAPA
-385 SNANNANTDAGSA
+385 SGANNANTPNSLDTPSISSASNEDIQNDIPTTAKQPNASASNEDKPLDSASGEVNTDESTQLNWMVTCALLVLFIIALTGWLVTYRKLKQAQFMGPGLTNKTGSA
-398 QGALNNTANT
+398 QRPHSYAQWDEKAQFQNLM
-408 QLPASDNNQTSSE
+408 
-421 NSQGAETTS
+421 
-430 TASQSEAELGPQIQD
+430 
-445 SSILQSPLFIGITAF
+445 
-460 ISVCW
+460 SVIKAKD
-465 LVTLLGWYVT
+465 T
-475 HKKLKRL
+475 RL
-482 LASGALPNA
+482 LTPAL
-491 AYSDTQSNNLSE
+491 
-503 QQAYEHLLAVA
+503 
-514 KQHNLKALDNA
+514 KQWINA
-525 LQKWLSLLNGDRSQ
+525 LTSGKAQLSQ
-539 RAMPGDIP
+539 F
-547 ESKGIKVPIE
+547 EGINASVNE
-557 QLHRLRFSASQQAN
+557 LYALRFSANKADAN
-571 NDDSLKQHI
+571 TQSKQVMKALDKLSHEAK
-580 NLLIDAIKQT
+580 LARSEWKQKSEG
-590 RSNWLN
+590 SN
-596 NKESKKNTL
+596 NTL
-605 SDLYPTS
+605 SALYPAS

>member
-1 MKALSLSTVFIL
+1 MRALLQSTRIVFLLTLLLST
-13 FLALTGQWAYADVNA
+13 AAYADVNSL
-28 VEATID
+28 EATID

-48 TADGSVER
+48 TADGSADR

-94 TLFPRKEGTFTIPA
+94 TLFPRKEGTFTIPS
-108 LTIEGKRTQPINVQ
+108 LTIEGKSTKPIQVK

-139 TDIDTKEAYLNQQL
+139 TDIDVKEAYLNQQL

-205 AVVPQS
+205 AVVPQA
-211 SGEFILRGPIFTGE
+211 SGEFTLRGPIFTGE

-250 ITVNIKPIPSDINY
+250 ITVNIKPIPQGIDY

-279 QGDVFVAGEPVTRI
+279 QGDSFVTGEPVTRI

-328 VERNQNL
+328 VEKDQSL

-343 AIIPTESGTFVLP
+343 AIIPTQPGNFVLP
-356 EITIPWFNTLTE
+356 EITIPWFNTLTQQ
-368 KTEYATIPART
+368 TEYATIPARS
-379 ITVQAA
+379 ITVAPA
-385 SNANNANTDAGSA
+385 SGANNANTPNSLDTPSMSSASNEDIQNDIPSTATQPNASASNEDRPLDRASGEDNTDENTQLNWMVTGALLMLFIIALTGWLVTYRKLKQAQFMGPGITNKTGSA
-398 QGALNNTANT
+398 QRHHSYAQWDEKAQFQNLM
-408 QLPASDNNQTSSE
+408 
-421 NSQGAETTS
+421 
-430 TASQSEAELGPQIQD
+430 
-445 SSILQSPLFIGITAF
+445 
-460 ISVCW
+460 SVIKAKD
-465 LVTLLGWYVT
+465 T
-475 HKKLKRL
+475 RL
-482 LASGALPNA
+482 LTSAL
-491 AYSDTQSNNLSE
+491 
-503 QQAYEHLLAVA
+503 
-514 KQHNLKALDNA
+514 KQWINA
-525 LQKWLSLLNGDRSQ
+525 LTSGKAQLSQ
-539 RAMPGDIP
+539 F
-547 ESKGIKVPIE
+547 EGINASVNE
-557 QLHRLRFSASQQAN
+557 LYALRFSANKAN
-571 NDDSLKQHI
+571 ASTQSKQVMKALDKLSHEAK
-580 NLLIDAIKQT
+580 LARSEWKQK
-590 RSNWLN
+590 SEGN
-596 NKESKKNTL
+596 NNTL
-605 SDLYPTS
+605 SALYPAS

>member
-1 MKALSLSTVFIL
+1 MRALLQSTRIVFLLTLLLST
-13 FLALTGQWAYADVNA
+13 AAYADVNSL
-28 VEATID
+28 EATID

-48 TADGSVER
+48 TADGSADR

-94 TLFPRKEGTFTIPA
+94 TLFPRKEGTFTIPS
-108 LTIEGKRTQPINVQ
+108 LTIEGKSTKPIQVK

-139 TDIDTKEAYLNQQL
+139 TDIDVKEAYLNQQL

-205 AVVPQS
+205 AVVPQA
-211 SGEFILRGPIFTGE
+211 SGEFTIRGPIFTGE

-250 ITVNIKPIPSDINY
+250 ITVNIKPIPQGIDY

-279 QGDVFVAGEPVTRI
+279 QGDSFVAGEPVTRI

-328 VERNQNL
+328 VEKDQSL

-343 AIIPTESGTFVLP
+343 AIIPTQPGNFVLP
-356 EITIPWFNTLTE
+356 EITIPWFNTLTQQ
-368 KTEYATIPART
+368 TEYATIPARS
-379 ITVQAA
+379 ITVTPA
-385 SNANNANTDAGSA
+385 SGANNANTPNSLDTPSMSSASNEDIQNDIPSTATQPNASASNEDKPLDSASGEVNTDENTQLNWMVTGALLVLFVIALTGWLVTYRKLKQAQFMGVGITNKTGSA
-398 QGALNNTANT
+398 QRLHSYAQWDEKAQFQNLM
-408 QLPASDNNQTSSE
+408 
-421 NSQGAETTS
+421 
-430 TASQSEAELGPQIQD
+430 
-445 SSILQSPLFIGITAF
+445 
-460 ISVCW
+460 SVIKAKD
-465 LVTLLGWYVT
+465 T
-475 HKKLKRL
+475 RL
-482 LASGALPNA
+482 LTPAL
-491 AYSDTQSNNLSE
+491 
-503 QQAYEHLLAVA
+503 
-514 KQHNLKALDNA
+514 KQWINA
-525 LQKWLSLLNGDRSQ
+525 LTSGKAQLSQ
-539 RAMPGDIP
+539 F
-547 ESKGIKVPIE
+547 EGINASVNE
-557 QLHRLRFSASQQAN
+557 LYALRFSANKADAN
-571 NDDSLKQHI
+571 TQSKQVMKALDKLSHEAK
-580 NLLIDAIKQT
+580 LARSEWKQK
-590 RSNWLN
+590 SEGN
-596 NKESKKNTL
+596 NNTL
-605 SDLYPTS
+605 SALYPAS

>member
-1 MKALSLSTVFIL
+1 MRALLQSTLIVFLLTLLLST
-13 FLALTGQWAYADVNA
+13 AAYADVNSL
-28 VEATID
+28 EATID

-48 TADGSVER
+48 TADGSAER

-94 TLFPRKEGTFTIPA
+94 TLFPRKEGTFTIPS
-108 LTIEGKRTQPINVQ
+108 LTIEGKSTKPIQVK

-139 TDIDTKEAYLNQQL
+139 TDIDVKEAYLNQQL

-205 AVVPQS
+205 AVVPQA
-211 SGEFILRGPIFTGE
+211 SGEFTLRGPIFTGE

-250 ITVNIKPIPSDINY
+250 ITVDIKPIPQGIDY

-279 QGDVFVAGEPVTRI
+279 QGDSFVAGEPVTRI

-328 VERNQNL
+328 VEKDQSL

-343 AIIPTESGTFVLP
+343 AIIPTQPGNFVLP
-356 EITIPWFNTLTE
+356 EITIPWFNTLTQQ
-368 KTEYATIPART
+368 TEYATIPARS
-379 ITVQAA
+379 ITVAPA
-385 SNANNANTDAGSA
+385 SGANNANTPNSLDTPSISSASNEDIQNDIPSTAKQPNASASNENKPLDSASGEVNTDESTQLNWMVTCALLVLFIIALTGWLVTYRKLKQAQFMGPGITNKTGSA
-398 QGALNNTANT
+398 QRLHSYAQWDEKAQFQNLM
-408 QLPASDNNQTSSE
+408 
-421 NSQGAETTS
+421 
-430 TASQSEAELGPQIQD
+430 
-445 SSILQSPLFIGITAF
+445 
-460 ISVCW
+460 SVIKAKD
-465 LVTLLGWYVT
+465 T
-475 HKKLKRL
+475 RL
-482 LASGALPNA
+482 LTPAL
-491 AYSDTQSNNLSE
+491 
-503 QQAYEHLLAVA
+503 
-514 KQHNLKALDNA
+514 KQWINA
-525 LQKWLSLLNGDRSQ
+525 LTSGKAQLSQFERINASVNELY
-539 RAMPGDIP
+539 A
-547 ESKGIKVPIE
+547 
-557 QLHRLRFSASQQAN
+557 LRFSANKADANTQSKQVMQALDKLSHEAKLARSEWKQKSEGN
-571 NDDSLKQHI
+571 N
-580 NLLIDAIKQT
+580 
-590 RSNWLN
+590 
-596 NKESKKNTL
+596 NTL
-605 SDLYPTS
+605 SALYPAS

>member
-1 MKALSLSTVFIL
+1 MRALLQSTRIVFLLTLLLST
-13 FLALTGQWAYADVNA
+13 AAYADVNSL
-28 VEATID
+28 EATID

-48 TADGSVER
+48 TADGSADR

-94 TLFPRKEGTFTIPA
+94 TLFPRKEGTFTIPS
-108 LTIEGKRTQPINVQ
+108 LTIEGKSTKPIQVK

-139 TDIDTKEAYLNQQL
+139 TDIDVKEAYLNQQL

-205 AVVPQS
+205 AVVPQA
-211 SGEFILRGPIFTGE
+211 SGEFTLRGPIFTGE

-250 ITVNIKPIPSDINY
+250 ITVNIKPIPQGIDY

-279 QGDVFVAGEPVTRI
+279 QGDSFVAGEPVTRI

-328 VERNQNL
+328 VEKDQSL

-343 AIIPTESGTFVLP
+343 AIIPTQPGNFVLP
-356 EITIPWFNTLTE
+356 EITIPWFNTLTQQ
-368 KTEYATIPART
+368 TEYATIPARS
-379 ITVQAA
+379 ITVAPA
-385 SNANNANTDAGSA
+385 SGANNAHTPNSLDTPSMSSASNEDIQNDIPSAAKQPNASASSKDKPLDSASGEVNTDESTQLNWMVTCALLVLFIIALTGWLVTYRKLKQAQFMGPGITNKTGSA
-398 QGALNNTANT
+398 QRPHSYAQWDEKAQFQNLM
-408 QLPASDNNQTSSE
+408 
-421 NSQGAETTS
+421 
-430 TASQSEAELGPQIQD
+430 
-445 SSILQSPLFIGITAF
+445 
-460 ISVCW
+460 SVIKAKD
-465 LVTLLGWYVT
+465 T
-475 HKKLKRL
+475 RL
-482 LASGALPNA
+482 LTSAL
-491 AYSDTQSNNLSE
+491 
-503 QQAYEHLLAVA
+503 
-514 KQHNLKALDNA
+514 KQWINA
-525 LQKWLSLLNGDRSQ
+525 LTSGKAQLSQ
-539 RAMPGDIP
+539 F
-547 ESKGIKVPIE
+547 EGINASVNE
-557 QLHRLRFSASQQAN
+557 LYALRFSANKADASTQSKQVMKALDKLSHEAKLARSEWKQKSEGN
-571 NDDSLKQHI
+571 N
-580 NLLIDAIKQT
+580 
-590 RSNWLN
+590 
-596 NKESKKNTL
+596 NTL
-605 SDLYPTS
+605 SALYPAS

>member
-1 MKALSLSTVFIL
+1 MRALLQSTLIVFLLTLLLST
-13 FLALTGQWAYADVNA
+13 AAYADVHSL
-28 VEATID
+28 EATID

-48 TADGSVER
+48 TADGSADR

-94 TLFPRKEGTFTIPA
+94 TLFPRKEGTFTIPS
-108 LTIEGKRTQPINVQ
+108 LTIEGKSTQPIQVK

-139 TDIDTKEAYLNQQL
+139 TDIDVKEAYLNQQL

-205 AVVPQS
+205 AVVPQA
-211 SGEFILRGPIFTGE
+211 SGEFTLRGPIFTGE

-250 ITVNIKPIPSDINY
+250 ITVNIKPIPQGIDY

-279 QGDVFVAGEPVTRI
+279 QGDSFVAGEPVTRI

-328 VERNQNL
+328 VEKDQSL

-343 AIIPTESGTFVLP
+343 AIIPTQPGNFVLP
-356 EITIPWFNTLTE
+356 EITIPWFNTLTQQ
-368 KTEYATIPART
+368 TEYATIPARS
-379 ITVQAA
+379 ITVAPA
-385 SNANNANTDAGSA
+385 SGANNANTPNRLDTPSISSASNEDIQNDIPSTAPQTNASASNEGKPLASASGDVSTDESTQLNWMVTGALLVLFVIALTGWLVTYRKLKQAQFMGPGITHRTGSA
-398 QGALNNTANT
+398 QRPHSYAQWDEKAQFQNLM
-408 QLPASDNNQTSSE
+408 
-421 NSQGAETTS
+421 
-430 TASQSEAELGPQIQD
+430 
-445 SSILQSPLFIGITAF
+445 
-460 ISVCW
+460 SVIKAKD
-465 LVTLLGWYVT
+465 T
-475 HKKLKRL
+475 RL
-482 LASGALPNA
+482 LTSAL
-491 AYSDTQSNNLSE
+491 
-503 QQAYEHLLAVA
+503 
-514 KQHNLKALDNA
+514 KQWINA
-525 LQKWLSLLNGDRSQ
+525 LTSGKAQLSQ
-539 RAMPGDIP
+539 F
-547 ESKGIKVPIE
+547 EGINASVNE
-557 QLHRLRFSASQQAN
+557 LYALRFSANKADASTQSKQVMKALDKLSHEAKLARSEWKQKSEGN
-571 NDDSLKQHI
+571 N
-580 NLLIDAIKQT
+580 
-590 RSNWLN
+590 
-596 NKESKKNTL
+596 NTL
-605 SDLYPTS
+605 SALYPAS

>member
-1 MKALSLSTVFIL
+1 MRALLQSTRIVFL
-13 FLALTGQWAYADVNA
+13 FTLLVNAAAYADVNSL
-28 VEATID
+28 EATID

-48 TADGSVER
+48 TADGSADR

-94 TLFPRKEGTFTIPA
+94 TLFPRKEGTFTIPS
-108 LTIEGKRTQPINVQ
+108 LTIEGKSTKPIQVK

-139 TDIDTKEAYLNQQL
+139 TDIDVKEAYLNQQL

-205 AVVPQS
+205 AVVPQA
-211 SGEFILRGPIFTGE
+211 SGEFTLRGPIFTGE

-250 ITVNIKPIPSDINY
+250 ITVNIKPIPQGIDY

-279 QGDVFVAGEPVTRI
+279 QGDSFVAGEPVTRI
-293 VTLTALGVVEEQLP
+293 ITLTALGVVEEQLP

-328 VERNQNL
+328 VEKDQSL

-343 AIIPTESGTFVLP
+343 AIIPTQPGNFVLP
-356 EITIPWFNTLTE
+356 EITIPWFNTLTQQ
-368 KTEYATIPART
+368 TEYATIPARS
-379 ITVQAA
+379 ITVAPA
-385 SNANNANTDAGSA
+385 SGANNANTPNSLDTPSMSSASNEDIQNDIPSTATQPNASASNEGKPLDSASGEVNSDENTQLNRMVTGALLVLFVIALTGWLVTYRKLKQAQFMGPGITNKTGSA
-398 QGALNNTANT
+398 QRPHSYAQWDEKAQFQNLM
-408 QLPASDNNQTSSE
+408 
-421 NSQGAETTS
+421 
-430 TASQSEAELGPQIQD
+430 
-445 SSILQSPLFIGITAF
+445 
-460 ISVCW
+460 SVIKAKD
-465 LVTLLGWYVT
+465 T
-475 HKKLKRL
+475 RL
-482 LASGALPNA
+482 LTSAL
-491 AYSDTQSNNLSE
+491 
-503 QQAYEHLLAVA
+503 
-514 KQHNLKALDNA
+514 KQWINA
-525 LQKWLSLLNGDRSQ
+525 LTSGKAQLSQ
-539 RAMPGDIP
+539 F
-547 ESKGIKVPIE
+547 EGINASVNE
-557 QLHRLRFSASQQAN
+557 LYALRFSANKADASTQSKQVMKALDKLSHEAKLARSEWKQKSEGN
-571 NDDSLKQHI
+571 N
-580 NLLIDAIKQT
+580 
-590 RSNWLN
+590 
-596 NKESKKNTL
+596 NTL
-605 SDLYPTS
+605 SALYPAS

>member
-1 MKALSLSTVFIL
+1 MRALLQSTLIVFLLTLLLST
-13 FLALTGQWAYADVNA
+13 AAYADVNSL
-28 VEATID
+28 EATID

-48 TADGSVER
+48 TADGSADR

-94 TLFPRKEGTFTIPA
+94 TLFPRKEGTFTIPS
-108 LTIEGKRTQPINVQ
+108 LTIEGKSTQPIQ
-122 VIPVQEQSNVAR
+122 IKVIPVQEQSNVAR

-139 TDIDTKEAYLNQQL
+139 TDIDVKEAYLNQQL

-205 AVVPQS
+205 AVVPQA
-211 SGEFILRGPIFTGE
+211 SGEFTLRGPIFTGE

-250 ITVNIKPIPSDINY
+250 ITVNIKPIPQGIDY

-279 QGDVFVAGEPVTRI
+279 QGDSFVAGEPVTRI

-328 VERNQNL
+328 VEKDQSL

-343 AIIPTESGTFVLP
+343 AIIPTQPGNFVLP
-356 EITIPWFNTLTE
+356 EITIPWFNTLTQQ
-368 KTEYATIPART
+368 TEYATIPARS
-379 ITVQAA
+379 ITVAPA
-385 SNANNANTDAGSA
+385 SGANNANTPNSLDTPSISSASNEDIQNDIPSTATQPNASASNEDKPLDSASGEVNTDESTQLNWMVTGALLVLFVIALTGWLVTYRKLKQAQFMGPGITNKTGSA
-398 QGALNNTANT
+398 QRPHSYAQWDEKAQFQNLM
-408 QLPASDNNQTSSE
+408 
-421 NSQGAETTS
+421 
-430 TASQSEAELGPQIQD
+430 
-445 SSILQSPLFIGITAF
+445 
-460 ISVCW
+460 SVIKAKD
-465 LVTLLGWYVT
+465 T
-475 HKKLKRL
+475 RL
-482 LASGALPNA
+482 LTPAL
-491 AYSDTQSNNLSE
+491 
-503 QQAYEHLLAVA
+503 
-514 KQHNLKALDNA
+514 KQWINA
-525 LQKWLSLLNGDRSQ
+525 LTSGKAQLSQ
-539 RAMPGDIP
+539 F
-547 ESKGIKVPIE
+547 EGINASVNE
-557 QLHRLRFSASQQAN
+557 LYALRFSANKADASTQSKQVMKALDKLSHEAKLARSEWKQKSEGN
-571 NDDSLKQHI
+571 N
-580 NLLIDAIKQT
+580 
-590 RSNWLN
+590 
-596 NKESKKNTL
+596 NTL
-605 SDLYPTS
+605 SALYPAS

>member
-1 MKALSLSTVFIL
+1 MRALLQSTGII
-13 FLALTGQWAYADVNA
+13 FLLTQLISAAAYADVNS

-34 RNPVMLDEAIRLTV
+34 RNPVMLDEAIRLTI
-48 TADGSVER
+48 TADGSADR

-86 KRTTVWTT
+86 KRTTVWST
-94 TLFPRKEGTFTIPA
+94 TLFPRKEGTFTIPS
-108 LTIEGKRTQPINVQ
+108 LTIEGKSTKPIQVE

-139 TDIDTKEAYLNQQL
+139 TDIDLNEAYLNQQL

-205 AVVPQS
+205 AVVPQA
-211 SGEFILRGPIFTGE
+211 SGEFTLRGPIFTGE

-250 ITVNIKPIPSDINY
+250 ITVNIKPIPQGIDY

-279 QGDVFVAGEPVTRI
+279 QGDNFVAGEPVTRI

-328 VERNQNL
+328 VEKDQSL

-343 AIIPTESGTFVLP
+343 AIIPTQPGDFVLP
-356 EITIPWFNTLTE
+356 EITIPWFNTLTQ
-368 KTEYATIPART
+368 KTEYATIPARS
-379 ITVQAA
+379 ITVVPATSSSNQ
-385 SNANNANTDAGSA
+385 SNA
-398 QGALNNTANT
+398 
-408 QLPASDNNQTSSE
+408 LPTSD
-421 NSQGAETTS
+421 TTV
-430 TASQSEAELGPQIQD
+430 D
-445 SSILQSPLFIGITAF
+445 
-460 ISVCW
+460 
-465 LVTLLGWYVT
+465 
-475 HKKLKRL
+475 
-482 LASGALPNA
+482 
-491 AYSDTQSNNLSE
+491 DTQSDLPSATVKPDVDSSKEEKPSDSIAENASISE
-503 QQAYEHLLAVA
+503 RTQFDWVVSVVLLALLLVA
-514 KQHNLKALDNA
+514 LIGWLLTYRKLKQAQLAGLTNSTKPRFNVTAALDEKAQYQRLMAVIKAKDTSSIPLTLKQWINA
-525 LQKWLSLLNGDRSQ
+525 LTAGKAQLSQFDGLNTAVDELY
-539 RAMPGDIP
+539 A
-547 ESKGIKVPIE
+547 
-557 QLHRLRFSASQQAN
+557 LRFSASQTGKGAQSEQVSKTLEKLT
-571 NDDSLKQHI
+571 DE
-580 NLLIDAIKQT
+580 IKQA
-590 RSNWLN
+590 RSKWQQTGA
-596 NKESKKNTL
+596 KNSHTL
-605 SDLYPTS
+605 SNLYPAS

>member
-1 MKALSLSTVFIL
+1 MRALLQSTLIVFLLTLLLST
-13 FLALTGQWAYADVNA
+13 AAYADVNSL
-28 VEATID
+28 EATID

-48 TADGSVER
+48 TADGSADR

-94 TLFPRKEGTFTIPA
+94 TLFPRKEGTFTIPS
-108 LTIEGKRTQPINVQ
+108 LTIEGKSTKPIQVK

-139 TDIDTKEAYLNQQL
+139 TDIDVKEAYLNQQL

-205 AVVPQS
+205 AVVPQA
-211 SGEFILRGPIFTGE
+211 SGEFTIRGPIFTGE

-250 ITVNIKPIPSDINY
+250 ITVNIKPIPQGIDY

-279 QGDVFVAGEPVTRI
+279 QGDSFVAGEPVTRI

-328 VERNQNL
+328 VEKDQSL

-343 AIIPTESGTFVLP
+343 AIIPTQPGNFVLP
-356 EITIPWFNTLTE
+356 EITIPWFNTLTQQ
-368 KTEYATIPART
+368 TEYATIPARS
-379 ITVQAA
+379 ITVTPA
-385 SNANNANTDAGSA
+385 SGANNANTPNSLDTPSMSSASNEDIQNDIPSTATQPNASASNEDKPLDSASGEVNTDENTQLNWMVTGALLVLFVIALTGWLVTYRKLKQAQFMGPGITHRTGSA
-398 QGALNNTANT
+398 QRPHSHAQWDEKAQFQNLM
-408 QLPASDNNQTSSE
+408 
-421 NSQGAETTS
+421 
-430 TASQSEAELGPQIQD
+430 
-445 SSILQSPLFIGITAF
+445 
-460 ISVCW
+460 SVIKAKD
-465 LVTLLGWYVT
+465 T
-475 HKKLKRL
+475 RL
-482 LASGALPNA
+482 LTSAL
-491 AYSDTQSNNLSE
+491 
-503 QQAYEHLLAVA
+503 
-514 KQHNLKALDNA
+514 KQWINA
-525 LQKWLSLLNGDRSQ
+525 LTSGKAQLSQ
-539 RAMPGDIP
+539 F
-547 ESKGIKVPIE
+547 EGINASVNE
-557 QLHRLRFSASQQAN
+557 LYALRFSANKADASTQSKQVMKALDKLSHEAKLARSEWKQKSEGN
-571 NDDSLKQHI
+571 N
-580 NLLIDAIKQT
+580 
-590 RSNWLN
+590 
-596 NKESKKNTL
+596 NTL
-605 SDLYPTS
+605 SALYPAS